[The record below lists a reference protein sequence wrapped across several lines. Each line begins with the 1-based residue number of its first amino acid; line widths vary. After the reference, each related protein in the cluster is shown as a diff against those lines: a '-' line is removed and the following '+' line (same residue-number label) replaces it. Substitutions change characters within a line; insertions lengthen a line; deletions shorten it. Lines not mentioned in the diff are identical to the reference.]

1 MIERN
6 ILKKFF
12 IKNTNEKQCLEENYI
27 CPSYI
32 NNENPKYLEID
43 NMYYAGLMIV
53 NYLRENEDLI
63 LKGIIDTDINMNI
76 SIFYEK
82 QNKYKILK
90 ELTYNIGN
98 VSADLKDI
106 NNNRQDVDI
115 AQYTYND
122 AKYIRKEMQI
132 NNQDIYY
139 LYIYINVFA
148 ETIKELEFNLSKVE
162 GILQGSGLQTR
173 RANFRQEQ
181 IYKSSLPLM
190 HNDKDLQLATRRNIL
205 TEGLVST
212 YPFISSSIFDEKG
225 VYIGRNIHNNSMIFI
240 DRYNTQKY
248 KNPNMCVFG
257 MSGAGKSFYIK
268 LLILRYGIQEI
279 NQYVIDP
286 DREYGNVC
294 KALNGTLIKIGP
306 TSNTYINVFDIRE
319 ESI

>member
-98 VSADLKDI
+98 VSADLIGK
-106 NNNRQDVDI
+106 
-115 AQYTYND
+115 
-122 AKYIRKEMQI
+122 M
-132 NNQDIYY
+132 
-139 LYIYINVFA
+139 
-148 ETIKELEFNLSKVE
+148 
-162 GILQGSGLQTR
+162 
-173 RANFRQEQ
+173 
-181 IYKSSLPLM
+181 
-190 HNDKDLQLATRRNIL
+190 L
-205 TEGLVST
+205 T
-212 YPFISSSIFDEKG
+212 
-225 VYIGRNIHNNSMIFI
+225 
-240 DRYNTQKY
+240 
-248 KNPNMCVFG
+248 
-257 MSGAGKSFYIK
+257 
-268 LLILRYGIQEI
+268 
-279 NQYVIDP
+279 
-286 DREYGNVC
+286 
-294 KALNGTLIKIGP
+294 
-306 TSNTYINVFDIRE
+306 
-319 ESI
+319 

>member
-1 MIERN
+1 M
-6 ILKKFF
+6 
-12 IKNTNEKQCLEENYI
+12 
-27 CPSYI
+27 
-32 NNENPKYLEID
+32 
-43 NMYYAGLMIV
+43 
-53 NYLRENEDLI
+53 
-63 LKGIIDTDINMNI
+63 
-76 SIFYEK
+76 
-82 QNKYKILK
+82 
-90 ELTYNIGN
+90 
-98 VSADLKDI
+98 SADLKDI

-240 DRYNTQKY
+240 
-248 KNPNMCVFG
+248 C
-257 MSGAGKSFYIK
+257 
-268 LLILRYGIQEI
+268 LLYTSSSPR
-279 NQYVIDP
+279 DP
-286 DREYGNVC
+286 
-294 KALNGTLIKIGP
+294 K
-306 TSNTYINVFDIRE
+306 TSRMP
-319 ESI
+319 SSA

>member
-139 LYIYINVFA
+139 LYIYINVF
-148 ETIKELEFNLSKVE
+148 
-162 GILQGSGLQTR
+162 
-173 RANFRQEQ
+173 
-181 IYKSSLPLM
+181 
-190 HNDKDLQLATRRNIL
+190 D
-205 TEGLVST
+205 
-212 YPFISSSIFDEKG
+212 
-225 VYIGRNIHNNSMIFI
+225 
-240 DRYNTQKY
+240 
-248 KNPNMCVFG
+248 CV
-257 MSGAGKSFYIK
+257 
-268 LLILRYGIQEI
+268 
-279 NQYVIDP
+279 
-286 DREYGNVC
+286 
-294 KALNGTLIKIGP
+294 
-306 TSNTYINVFDIRE
+306 
-319 ESI
+319 

>member
-173 RANFRQEQ
+173 RANFR
-181 IYKSSLPLM
+181 
-190 HNDKDLQLATRRNIL
+190 
-205 TEGLVST
+205 
-212 YPFISSSIFDEKG
+212 
-225 VYIGRNIHNNSMIFI
+225 
-240 DRYNTQKY
+240 
-248 KNPNMCVFG
+248 
-257 MSGAGKSFYIK
+257 
-268 LLILRYGIQEI
+268 
-279 NQYVIDP
+279 
-286 DREYGNVC
+286 
-294 KALNGTLIKIGP
+294 
-306 TSNTYINVFDIRE
+306 
-319 ESI
+319 